1 MKFLLIKFKSEINKL
16 SKPVKVANGPSI
28 LRDLPIEDGN
38 FQRQIALSYPQL
50 TARLYRRSAASL
62 EMDPL

>member
-28 LRDLPIEDGN
+28 LQDLPTMGGN
-38 FQRQIALSYPQL
+38 FHRQIALSYPQL
-50 TARLYRRSAASL
+50 TARLYLRSAASL
-62 EMDPL
+62 EMEPL